1 MKVFDIVNE
10 TRYRVREFPGFVW
23 DDATEMLTRPDGTTV
38 KAASADDARRAAR
51 TWNAR
56 TARLQSPNAKWRN
69 FKRSANN
76 PALKLENM
84 DNAFA
89 KWSTRLQRIP
99 GIGKIRWIFLLNDL
113 FGDMAGIATAI
124 IEEENERAEA
134 AGEEFDTVE
143 VTSLISAAIWTHL
156 KEVFPAIARSAAVFI
171 TTIWASTKILSRVI
185 NSIMWVVRGFGL
197 ATGPGAPIVWL
208 GTFAAQIGLSWFMTT
223 DYGKQKMRDAWI
235 WTLEAL
241 LPGVIG
247 LAASIAVKAGFE
259 SAEGLSDAARAASE
273 TIADTLK
280 TQMESQ
286 AETILNGMDEFGGE
300 VSEDDVQDMPQ
311 EIQDRL
317 NQQEQPDAAPTP
329 AAAANQ
335 SFKDIV
341 GAGTW

>member
-10 TRYRVREFPGFVW
+10 TRYRVRDLPGFVW

-38 KAASADDARRAAR
+38 KATSADDARRAAR

-56 TARLQSPNAKWRN
+56 TARLQSRSARWRN
-69 FKRSANN
+69 FKRSADN

-99 GIGKIRWIFLLNDL
+99 GIGKIKWIFLLNDL

-171 TTIWASTKILSRVI
+171 TTIWASTKLLSGII
-185 NSIMWVVRGFGL
+185 NSIMWVVRGYGL
-197 ATGPGAPIVWL
+197 ATGPGAPLVWL
-208 GTFAAQIGLSWFMTT
+208 GTFAAQMGLSWFMTT
-223 DYGKQKMRDAWI
+223 DYGKQKTRDGWI
-235 WTLEAL
+235 YLIETLI
-241 LPGVIG
+241 PGVMG
-247 LAASIAVKAGFE
+247 LALSAAVKVGFE
-259 SAEGLSDAARAASE
+259 SAEGLSVAVRAAGE
-273 TIADTLK
+273 TVADTLR
-280 TQMESQ
+280 TQGESQ
-286 AETILNGMDEFGGE
+286 AKTILNGMDEFGGG

-317 NQQEQPDAAPTP
+317 NQQEEPDAAPTP
-329 AAAANQ
+329 AANQ